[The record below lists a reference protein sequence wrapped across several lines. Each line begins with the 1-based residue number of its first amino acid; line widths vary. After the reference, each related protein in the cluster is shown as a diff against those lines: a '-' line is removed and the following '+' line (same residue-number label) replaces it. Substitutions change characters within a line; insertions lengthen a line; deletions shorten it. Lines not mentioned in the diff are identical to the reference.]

1 MSRGLP
7 SPAGRGAERPVEGTV
22 SASPGK
28 LNWIAFK
35 TLSAKEIIRFMR
47 IWQQTLLPPVI
58 SMSLYFV
65 IFGNLIG
72 SRIGKMDGFDYMEFI
87 VPGLILMAVIT
98 NSYANVASSFFSAK
112 FQRSIE
118 ELLVSPT
125 SDSTILFGYVA
136 GGVARGIM
144 VGLVVTLVS
153 LFFSNLH
160 IYNLWVLSSVIILT
174 SVLFSLGGFSN
185 ALFAKKFDDISI
197 VPTFILTPF
206 TYLGGVFYS
215 IKLLPDVWQTVSH
228 FNPVLYMINAFR
240 YGFLGVSDISL
251 WTSYTIIITAI
262 VVLFIVNLRLIKRG
276 YGLRQ

>member
-1 MSRGLP
+1 MNSR
-7 SPAGRGAERPVEGTV
+7 S
-22 SASPGK
+22 

-35 TLSAKEIIRFMR
+35 TLSHKEVTRFTR
-47 IWQQTLLPPVI
+47 IWQQTIFPPVI
-58 SMSLYFV
+58 TTTLYFV

-72 SRIGKMDGFDYMEFI
+72 PRIGKMDGFNYMDFI

-112 FQRSIE
+112 FQRSVE

-125 SDSTILFGYVA
+125 ANATILFGYVV

-153 LFFSNLH
+153 LFFSQLQ
-160 IYNLWVLSSVIILT
+160 IYNFLVLSSIIILT
-174 SVLFSLGGFSN
+174 SILFALGGFTN
-185 ALFAKKFDDISI
+185 ALLAKKFDDISI

-215 IKLLPDVWQTVSH
+215 IKLLPDFWQSVSH

-251 WTSYTIIITAI
+251 WTSYAIIIGSI
-262 VVLFIVNLRLIKRG
+262 VVLFLVNLRLISQG
-276 YGLRQ
+276 YGLRH

>member
-1 MSRGLP
+1 MRFD
-7 SPAGRGAERPVEGTV
+7 
-22 SASPGK
+22 K
-28 LNWIAFK
+28 QLNWIALK
-35 TLSAKEIIRFMR
+35 TLSTKEVVRFTR
-47 IWQQTLLPPVI
+47 IWQQTILPPVI
-58 SMSLYFV
+58 TTTLYFI

-72 SRIGKMDGFDYMEFI
+72 PRIGKMGGFDYMDFI

-112 FQRSIE
+112 FQSSIE

-125 SDSTILFGYVA
+125 ANVIILFGYVI
-136 GGVARGIM
+136 GGVTRGIM

-153 LFFSNLH
+153 LFFSDLQ
-160 IYNLWVLSSVIILT
+160 IYNLAVLVSIIVLT
-174 SVLFSLGGFSN
+174 STLFALGGFTN

-215 IKLLPDVWQTVSH
+215 IKLLPDFWQTVSH

-251 WTSYTIIITAI
+251 WTSYLIITA
-262 VVLFIVNLRLIKRG
+262 FIVALFLLNLRLISTG
-276 YGLRQ
+276 YGLRS